1 MKNKI
6 LFIAS
11 ALLISA
17 CTSHQ
22 TKENKAEEKN
32 AATNYSLTTVEKGG
46 VADVVKLP
54 AQLTAY
60 EEVSIF
66 PKVNAYVKKVLVDIG
81 SNVSEGTVLMI
92 LEAPELEQA
101 VLQAKEK
108 YLRSKADLIL
118 AKENCNRLIAASN
131 TAGAISPM
139 DISIAKAKVEAD
151 SALCNAE
158 KANWQMQQT
167 MLGYLNVTAPFAG
180 VITERNVHPGALV
193 NATAKDKP
201 MLELKQINRLRLQVD
216 VPDAIASSLHQ
227 NDTVSFFVNAFAGKK
242 MLGFIN
248 RKANNINAQYR
259 SERIEIDVN
268 NPNEI
273 LAAGMFAEVVLH
285 NKGDINALSV
295 PKTAVVIST
304 ERKYV
309 LLMKEGKLIK
319 TDVSTGNETA
329 SKIEVYGALQ
339 AGDKIVAVANDEMGK

>member
-216 VPDAIASSLHQ
+216 VPDAIAASLHQ